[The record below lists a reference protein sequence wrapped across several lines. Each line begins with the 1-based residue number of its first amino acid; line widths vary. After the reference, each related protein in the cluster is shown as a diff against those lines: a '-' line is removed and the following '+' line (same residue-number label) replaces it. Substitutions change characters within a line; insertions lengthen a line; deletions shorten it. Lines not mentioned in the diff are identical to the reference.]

1 MAKSLRKTMKTSEKL
16 EVEGVQLE
24 LGNCRLTLARAG
36 GANQRYGAAML
47 AAHKKH
53 GRAIDLDVMP
63 DEMGR
68 KIFYTI
74 WAETVV
80 KVWET
85 NVAPDG
91 EEPEWKPGID
101 DGNDGLLPFTVDN
114 AVAFF
119 LDVPDFF
126 LAVKKTAEDAQFY
139 RQQLLDDAVKN

>member
-1 MAKSLRKTMKTSEKL
+1 MAKSLRKNMRTSDKL
-16 EVEGVQLE
+16 EVEGVQME

-36 GANQRYGAAML
+36 GANQRYSAAMV

-53 GRAIDLDVMP
+53 GRAAELDVMP

-68 KIFYTI
+68 RIIYTI

-80 KVWET
+80 KLWET
-85 NVAPDG
+85 DVAPEG
-91 EEPEWKPGID
+91 AEPEWKEGID
-101 DGNDGLLPFTVDN
+101 DGNGGLLPFTVDN

-119 LDVPDFF
+119 LEVPDFF
-126 LAVKKTAEDAQFY
+126 LEVKKTAENAQFY

>member
-1 MAKSLRKTMKTSEKL
+1 MTKSLRNKMKTSEKL
-16 EVEGVQLE
+16 EVEGIELE

-80 KVWET
+80 KLWET
-85 NVAPDG
+85 DVAPEG
-91 EEPEWKPGID
+91 EPPEWKEGID
-101 DGNDGLLPFTVDN
+101 DGNGGLLPFTVDN

-126 LAVKKTAEDAQFY
+126 LAVKKTAEDAQYY
-139 RQQLLDDAVKN
+139 RQKLLDDAVKN